1 MHSGREADRCLCMF
15 WFLELKTKTMLAIEE
30 NLGFVSDTALQI
42 PDEDNLSYDQ
52 SLEYLSLSIQN
63 RLKVEADQNV
73 DCQNNNSLLE
83 RLSKLNSLMND
94 FRQKI
99 EE

>member
-1 MHSGREADRCLCMF
+1 MISHLTEKPLQAKDI
-15 WFLELKTKTMLAIEE
+15 EEIKTKTMLAIEE
-30 NLGFVSDTALQI
+30 NLGFVSETALI
-42 PDEDNLSYDQ
+42 PDEDSLSYDQ
-52 SLEYLSLSIQN
+52 SLEYLSLTIQN